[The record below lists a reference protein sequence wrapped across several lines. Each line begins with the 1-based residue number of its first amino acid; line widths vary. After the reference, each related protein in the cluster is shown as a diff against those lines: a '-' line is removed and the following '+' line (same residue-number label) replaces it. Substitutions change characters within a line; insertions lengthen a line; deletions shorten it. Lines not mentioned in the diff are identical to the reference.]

1 MRINPQYE
9 AMIKELG
16 ARRGAGGGSAQK
28 KDDSIQ
34 PRHPGGL
41 LEGGSR
47 ELSFEGHPSNYSS
60 AIIIIKHPN
69 LVAEKNRFIM
79 FTDPWTRNLDKA
91 QQDWLLSAP
100 QCLGSQL
107 GTPEGQARLEG

>member
-60 AIIIIKHPN
+60 AKTIIKTPQPSGRKESFRYVHRSMDQ
-69 LVAEKNRFIM
+69 EFGQS
-79 FTDPWTRNLDKA
+79 TTRLA
-91 QQDWLLSAP
+91 SLCSTVSGVP
-100 QCLGSQL
+100 
-107 GTPEGQARLEG
+107 ARDT